1 MKNILLSLVL
11 VFAGLLAGCNSSAPT
26 LNSITVATATPSVAA
41 GLTATFTATG
51 NYSNNTT
58 QNLTSS
64 VTWTSSNMAV
74 ATIAG
79 GTATTL
85 TQGSTTITASMTGVS
100 GMAALTVT
108 APVLDSIA
116 VTPANDTVPVGTL
129 TQFTAT
135 GTYSDNSTQN
145 LTSTA
150 TWSSSNTTDVTI
162 SATGLATALST
173 TTAPIT
179 IMATSGT
186 TSGTTGLTVANAT
199 LTSIVLSGAPTV
211 TIAFGTSYQ
220 FTAWGFY
227 DDGSKRDIT
236 MRATWSSSN
245 SSVATIGAATGR
257 AEGVAGGLPATTIT
271 ATLGSVTGTAALN
284 VTAATIHSITV
295 GPSTTTIAP
304 LTVESFTA
312 IGTFSDMSTQN
323 LTPDVVWASS
333 STGVASISNTA
344 GSVGVATAGAA
355 PGGATT
361 ISATFTFGGATAT
374 GSAPLTVSAA
384 TLTSITLTPET
395 ASMAESSANP
405 SYTSNL
411 ALQAVGNFSD
421 GSTQH
426 IETVATWSSSAS
438 SVATVSSIGIV
449 TAGLSTG
456 SVTIT
461 CQLNGV
467 SATASLTVEA
477 FTAIT
482 IKSASGTVAAGTAI
496 ALTATGT
503 LTDGTTQNLTNSV
516 LWTSSNASLATMS
529 NVLGS
534 FGQAEGIAPGAV
546 TITATF
552 SGMVGVVS
560 LTVSDATLSLITIK
574 PPNPSIALG
583 AHQAFSATGTFS
595 DGSTEPLTGQVSW
608 TSSDIGVA
616 LINATGAISTTGTGT
631 SMIGASLNQVS
642 GTTLLT
648 VN

>member
-11 VFAGLLAGCNSSAPT
+11 GLAGLLAGCNSSAPT
-26 LNSITVATATPSVAA
+26 LNSITVTTPTPSVAA

-64 VTWTSSNMAV
+64 VTWTSSNTAV

-85 TQGSTTITASMTGVS
+85 TQGSTTITASMSGVS
-100 GMAALTVT
+100 GMATLTVT

-179 IMATSGT
+179 ITATSGT
-186 TSGTTGLTVANAT
+186 ISGTTGLTVANAT

-227 DDGSKRDIT
+227 DDGSKRNIT
-236 MRATWSSSN
+236 MQATWSSSN

-284 VTAATIHSITV
+284 VTTATIQAITV

-304 LTVESFTA
+304 QTVESFAA

-323 LTPDVVWASS
+323 ITPDVVWASS

-355 PGGATT
+355 PGGTT
-361 ISATFTFGGATAT
+361 SISATFTFGGATAT

-384 TLTSITLTPET
+384 TLTSITLTPAT
-395 ASMAESSANP
+395 ASMAESSAN
-405 SYTSNL
+405 YTSNL
-411 ALQAVGNFSD
+411 TLQAVGNFSD

-456 SVTIT
+456 PVAIL

-482 IKSASGTVAAGTAI
+482 IKPASGTVAPGTAI
-496 ALTATGT
+496 ALMATGT

-516 LWTSSNASLATMS
+516 LWTSSSPSLATMS
-529 NVLGS
+529 NASGS

-546 TITATF
+546 TITAAF
-552 SGMVGVVS
+552 SGMVGVAS
-560 LTVSDATLSLITIK
+560 LTVSDATLTSITIK

-583 AHQAFSATGTFS
+583 AHQQFSATGTFS

-642 GTTLLT
+642 GTTVLT

>member
-1 MKNILLSLVL
+1 MKNLLVSLVI
-11 VFAGLLAGCNSSAPT
+11 VFAGLLPGCNSSAPT
-26 LNSITVATATPSVAA
+26 LKSITVTTGTPSVAA

-64 VTWTSSNMAV
+64 VTWTSSNAAV

-79 GTATTL
+79 GTATSL
-85 TQGSTTITASMTGVS
+85 TQGSTTIAASMSGLTGVAS
-100 GMAALTVT
+100 LTVT
-108 APVLDSIA
+108 APVLESIA
-116 VTPANDTVPVGTL
+116 VTPANDTVPVGAL

-145 LTSTA
+145 LTPTA
-150 TWSSSNTTDVTI
+150 TWSSSNATDVTI

-186 TSGTTGLTVANAT
+186 TSGSTGLTVANAT

-236 MRATWSSSN
+236 MKATWSSSN
-245 SSVATIGAATGR
+245 SAVATIGATGR
-257 AEGVAGGLPATTIT
+257 AVGVAGGLPPTTIT
-271 ATLGSVTGTAALN
+271 ATLDSETGTAALN
-284 VTAATIHSITV
+284 VTTATIQTITV

-312 IGTFSDMSTQN
+312 IGTFSDTSTQDI
-323 LTPDVVWASS
+323 TPDAVWASS

-344 GSVGVATAGAA
+344 GSFGVATAGAA

-384 TLTSITLTPET
+384 TLTSIALTPAT
-395 ASMAESSANP
+395 ASMAESSQN
-405 SYTSNL
+405 YTSNL
-411 ALQAVGNFSD
+411 ALQAVGTFSD
-421 GSTQH
+421 GSTQP

-438 SVATVSSIGIV
+438 TVAAVSSIGIV

-456 SVTIT
+456 PVTIT

-477 FTAIT
+477 FTAIA
-482 IKSASGTVAAGTAI
+482 IKPASGTVAPGTAI
-496 ALTATGT
+496 ALAATGT

-529 NVLGS
+529 NVSGS
-534 FGQAEGIAPGAV
+534 FGQAEGISPGAV

-552 SGMVGVVS
+552 SGMVGVAS
-560 LTVSDATLSLITIK
+560 LTVSDATLSSITIK
-574 PPNPSIALG
+574 PANPSIVLG
-583 AHQAFSATGTFS
+583 AHQQFSATGMFS

-608 TSSDIGVA
+608 TSTDIGVA
-616 LINATGAISTTGTGT
+616 LINATGQISTTGTGT
-631 SMIGASLNQVS
+631 STIGASLNEVS

-648 VN
+648 VIN

>member
-1 MKNILLSLVL
+1 
-11 VFAGLLAGCNSSAPT
+11 
-26 LNSITVATATPSVAA
+26 
-41 GLTATFTATG
+41 
-51 NYSNNTT
+51 
-58 QNLTSS
+58 
-64 VTWTSSNMAV
+64 
-74 ATIAG
+74 
-79 GTATTL
+79 
-85 TQGSTTITASMTGVS
+85 
-100 GMAALTVT
+100 
-108 APVLDSIA
+108 
-116 VTPANDTVPVGTL
+116 
-129 TQFTAT
+129 
-135 GTYSDNSTQN
+135 
-145 LTSTA
+145 
-150 TWSSSNTTDVTI
+150 
-162 SATGLATALST
+162 
-173 TTAPIT
+173 
-179 IMATSGT
+179 
-186 TSGTTGLTVANAT
+186 VANAT

-227 DDGSKRDIT
+227 DDGSKRNIT
-236 MRATWSSSN
+236 MQATWSSSN

-284 VTAATIHSITV
+284 VTTATIQAITV

-304 LTVESFTA
+304 QTVESFTA

-323 LTPDVVWASS
+323 ITPDVVWASS

-355 PGGATT
+355 PGGATS

-384 TLTSITLTPET
+384 TLTSITLTPAT
-395 ASMAESSANP
+395 ASMAESSAN
-405 SYTSNL
+405 YTSNL
-411 ALQAVGNFSD
+411 TLQAVGNFSD

-456 SVTIT
+456 PVAIL

-482 IKSASGTVAAGTAI
+482 IKPASGTVAPGTAI

-516 LWTSSNASLATMS
+516 LWTSSSPSLATMS
-529 NVLGS
+529 NASGS

-546 TITATF
+546 TITAAF
-552 SGMVGVVS
+552 SGMVGVAS
-560 LTVSDATLSLITIK
+560 LTVSDATLTSITIK

-583 AHQAFSATGTFS
+583 AHQQFSATGTFS

-642 GTTLLT
+642 GTTVLT